1 MREKRVSVGKGRY
14 VVDLTATIT
23 MDGLIVCI
31 VGGEKPHVGAVALG
45 IPRPSL
51 KNSNRLGATISV
63 LTVTGHKDDEVAR
76 PAAEILARE
85 LNQAVVVVAGL
96 HIENAKDEDL
106 RKLTRNSKQAIERF
120 LKEFKVNSM
129 NQDKQA

>member
-1 MREKRVSVGKGRY
+1 MVN
-14 VVDLTATIT
+14 LIATIT
-23 MDGLIVCI
+23 MDGLIVNI

-51 KNSNRLGATISV
+51 RNSSKPSATTSV

-85 LNQAVVVVAGL
+85 LDQTAVVVAGL
-96 HIENAKDEDL
+96 HIEDATEEDL
-106 RKLTRNSKQAIERF
+106 KKLTN
-120 LKEFKVNSM
+120 NSM
-129 NQDKQA
+129 RAVQSLLNEMKHSSAEQAK